1 MRKAPGAD
9 FIGTEGVAERMLA
22 GLSGNVVVW
31 ANPPRSAG
39 VRLETPLI
47 GLLQSCRIQWRLF
60 RSHWLSRLGAS
71 SMRKESSSGEAPKG
85 GSRNR

>member
-9 FIGTEGVAERMLA
+9 FIGTEGVAERMLGGSLA
-22 GLSGNVVVW
+22 WSRCVGLPTAQCW
-31 ANPPRSAG
+31 AS
-39 VRLETPLI
+39 LESPLI
-47 GLLQSCRIQWRLF
+47 GLVQSCRIQWRSF